1 MSPVVSIIVPVYN
14 AEKTLKRCVN
24 SIINQSYK
32 DWELLLV
39 DDGSTDE
46 SSIICD
52 EYAQQDRRIRVFHKK
67 NGGVS
72 SARNVGL
79 DNAIG
84 EWVTFIDSDDWIE
97 KSMLN
102 ILNIVSNVDLIC
114 CYYVA
119 EGWKEWVSDPY
130 KDKIYKDSMM
140 SEFLTEC
147 LLKSIYVWGKF
158 LKKELIEK
166 HKMRFD
172 VNLSYSED
180 TIFIY
185 SYICNIKSVQTFSDA
200 YYHYDKN
207 ESRLSKRCE
216 DWPGYFCIIEKQFVI
231 IDSLSQVF
239 QWNPEKVK
247 NTTIIA
253 FVNNYIYHNSI
264 QESCSY
270 LREKLKIMLQ
280 SDAVIYAIKHNN
292 NNRSW
297 KGKILDWL
305 MIHQYLY
312 IASYLLY
319 LKNRVLE

>member
-24 SIINQSYK
+24 SIINQLYK

-39 DDGSTDE
+39 DDGSTDD

-52 EYAQQDRRIRVFHKK
+52 EYAQQDGRIKVFHKQ

-97 KSMLN
+97 KRMLN

-119 EGWKEWVSDPY
+119 EGWKEWVSEPY
-130 KDKIYKDSMM
+130 KDKIYKDNMM

-147 LLKSIYVWGKF
+147 LLKSVFIWGKF

-166 HKMRFD
+166 YKMRFD
-172 VNLSYSED
+172 TNLSLYED
-180 TIFIY
+180 TLFIY
-185 SYICNIKSVQTFSDA
+185 SYICYIKSVQTFSDSF
-200 YYHYDKN
+200 YHYDKN
-207 ESRLSKRCE
+207 ESSLSKRCE
-216 DWPGYFCIIEKQFVI
+216 DWQMYSNTLERELIVVDYLGRI
-231 IDSLSQVF
+231 F
-239 QWNPEKVK
+239 QWNSEKVR
-247 NTTIIA
+247 NMTTL
-253 FVNNYIYHNSI
+253 FFTNRYIYYVSM
-264 QESCSY
+264 QESFFS
-270 LREKLKIMLQ
+270 LKEKLKVMLQ
-280 SDAVIYAIKHNN
+280 SDAVVYAIKHNN
-292 NNRSW
+292 NRTW

-312 IASYLLY
+312 IASCLLY
-319 LKNRVLE
+319 LKNRV